1 MGATEA
7 AGALGSVV
15 HIIQVALAPVF
26 LLSGIATLLNV
37 FSTRFA
43 RVADQVDAAAKA
55 LDGADAGE
63 AAVLARSLRHLHRRS
78 LALDWAVALAAAGG
92 ASICATVLAL
102 FVGETGGL
110 AVATILLATF
120 GLAIACTLAAIGC
133 FTAEMLMASKHVRAA
148 VAAGQQRAE
157 PGSAATPPPSS
168 SHTGPSAPPRRRRR
182 RASGI

>member
-1 MGATEA
+1 MGATEIT
-7 AGALGSVV
+7 GALGSVV

-43 RVADQVDAAAKA
+43 RVADQVDAAAKE
-55 LDGADAGE
+55 LDGADTGK
-63 AAVLARSLRHLHRRS
+63 AAVLSYRLAQLHRRS

-110 AVATILLATF
+110 AVATVLLATF
-120 GLAIACTLAAIGC
+120 GLAIGCTLAAIGC

-148 VAAGQQRAE
+148 VAAGRQRAE
-157 PGSAATPPPSS
+157 PESAATPPPSS
-168 SHTGPSAPPRRRRR
+168 SRSAPSARPRRRPRPV
-182 RASGI
+182 SGT